1 MSETSTNNTNST
13 KTHPLFLF
21 AAGSVIVASL
31 AVAGVAT
38 GLIKKPDALSADAV
52 NMVSGAEST
61 NGGVTVGGTDRQA
74 TQAPRVIAQAPS
86 RSTPAPAAT
95 CRNCGEVINIE
106 AIRRQGEGSGLGA
119 VAGGLA
125 GALLGKQV
133 GNGNGQKVATVAG
146 AIGGAYAGNQ
156 IEKNAKSDTDYRV
169 TVRYT
174 DGTTQSFMFEE
185 QPAWRI
191 GDDVR
196 VENGRMV
203 AR

>member
-1 MSETSTNNTNST
+1 
-13 KTHPLFLF
+13 
-21 AAGSVIVASL
+21 
-31 AVAGVAT
+31 
-38 GLIKKPDALSADAV
+38 
-52 NMVSGAEST
+52 MV
-61 NGGVTVGGTDRQA
+61 
-74 TQAPRVIAQAPS
+74 AQAPS
-86 RSTPAPAAT
+86 RAAPAPSAT
-95 CRNCGEVINIE
+95 CRNCGEVVNIE

-133 GNGNGQKVATVAG
+133 GNGSGQKVATVAG

-156 IEKNAKSDTDYRV
+156 IEKNAKADTDYRV

-185 QPAWRI
+185 QPVWRM

-196 VENGRMV
+196 VENGRLV